1 MAWTGM
7 TMDPP
12 RGRTREKREK
22 VSEICVCNFCVFLAL
37 LSFCFAWYELELRKA
52 FDKFDLPLLLIY
64 NHDILPARLLS
75 PGKKRKTVI
84 VLAATNTPWDL
95 DEALRRR

>member
-1 MAWTGM
+1 M

-12 RGRTREKREK
+12 RGRTRERREK
-22 VSEICVCNFCVFLAL
+22 VSEIWCFLCAFAFSELSDIVCNNELQLHKVF
-37 LSFCFAWYELELRKA
+37 SKY
-52 FDKFDLPLLLIY
+52 DQPLPFLIY
-64 NHDILPARLLS
+64 NHNIFPARLLS